1 MTMSDLPTTS
11 VDLVDDEL
19 LLLDGRCS
27 AKVQAEVDGAKLRQR
42 LAATHQDVPPQL
54 LYAASTILR
63 AAASGGQLIR
73 RGERIRHCLG
83 CGKHAGY
90 AARTRS
96 SSKGLKGE
104 PNYDR
109 PLYLSAI
116 EYVPQFVRVV
126 GYSSTAVC
134 LSCVPEVERILISEL
149 AGVPCDLPDALVS
162 EGGTRW
168 RRYERRHC
176 TACGWQGHE
185 GQMRQLP
192 ALISG
197 RYAGGCPACPAN
209 NTPFGPTVIKNGD
222 GFELVEIGSLPEN
235 SRKSSKETT

>member
-1 MTMSDLPTTS
+1 MTMSNLPTTG

-27 AKVQAEVDGAKLRQR
+27 AKVQAEVDAAKLRQR

-73 RGERIRHCLG
+73 RGVQIRHCLG
-83 CGKHAGY
+83 CGKH
-90 AARTRS
+90 
-96 SSKGLKGE
+96 
-104 PNYDR
+104 YD
-109 PLYLSAI
+109 YLSAI

-168 RRYERRHC
+168 RRYKRRHC